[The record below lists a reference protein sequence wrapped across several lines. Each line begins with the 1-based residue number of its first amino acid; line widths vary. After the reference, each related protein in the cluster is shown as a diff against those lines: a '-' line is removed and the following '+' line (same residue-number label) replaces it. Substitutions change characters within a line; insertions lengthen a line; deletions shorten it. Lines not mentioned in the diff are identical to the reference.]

1 MPVDGGSFSGKD
13 LVKVDRSEA
22 YVARKIAVDYLK
34 KYKARKAREVLV
46 RLAYAIGQ
54 KDPLMKF
61 VIIDGKEEEIRD
73 YDLTPRELLNY

>member
-13 LVKVDRSEA
+13 LTKVDRSEV
-22 YVARKIAVDYLK
+22 YMARKIAVDYLK
-34 KYKARKAREVLV
+34 KYKAREVLV